1 MAIPTNNQ
9 GSAMS
14 TSSRI
19 KNLLNHKSDLQVLS
33 LRLKPELINKLD
45 EYSQTV
51 SALTSETVTRSSL
64 IETFIQGGI
73 EELEKQLS
81 KESNDD
87 AVITTKDNQ
96 QEQQRFFL
104 LNTNF
109 TNDENDHYKMLEN
122 GEASAFYGDW
132 KKNIERLKED
142 DIVFLYQSTHGIVG
156 YGNADDYLDKREHHG
171 KPAQCYTRKL
181 NDFVRLN
188 EPLSARKMKDV
199 TKTNFNFMRVM
210 VELNQKQGEALLSSF
225 TA

>member
-1 MAIPTNNQ
+1 
-9 GSAMS
+9 MS

-19 KNLLNHKSDLQVLS
+19 KNLLNHKGDLQVLS

-45 EYSQTV
+45 EYSQTI

-73 EELEKQLS
+73 EELEKQLA
-81 KESNDD
+81 KENDD
-87 AVITTKDNQ
+87 DALITTKDNQ

-132 KKNIERLKED
+132 KHNIERLKEG
-142 DIVFLYQSTHGIVG
+142 DIVFLYQSGHGIVG
-156 YGNADDYLDKREHHG
+156 YGNADAYLDKREHHG
-171 KPAQCYTRKL
+171 EVAECYTRKL
-181 NDFVRLN
+181 NNFIRLDN
-188 EPLSARKMKDV
+188 ALSARKMKDV
-199 TKTNFNFMRVM
+199 TKTDFNFMRTM
-210 VELNQKQGEALLSSF
+210 VQLNKKQGEALLNSF

>member
-1 MAIPTNNQ
+1 
-9 GSAMS
+9 MS

-19 KNLLNHKSDLQVLS
+19 KNLLNHKGDLQVLS

-73 EELEKQLS
+73 EELEKQLAE
-81 KESNDD
+81 ESDDD

-96 QEQQRFFL
+96 QGQQRFFL

-109 TNDENDHYKMLEN
+109 KNDDSDHYKMLEN

-132 KKNIERLKED
+132 KDNIERLKEG
-142 DIVFLYQSTHGIVG
+142 DIVFLYQSGHGIVG
-156 YGNADDYLDKREHHG
+156 YGNADAHLEKREHHG

-181 NDFVRLN
+181 NDFVRLD
-188 EPLSARKMKDV
+188 EAVSARKMKDV

-210 VELNQKQGEALLSSF
+210 VELNKKQGEALLSSF

>member
-45 EYSQTV
+45 EYSQII
-51 SALTSETVTRSSL
+51 SALSSETVTRSGL

-73 EELEKQLS
+73 EELEKQLAA
-81 KESNDD
+81 ESDD
-87 AVITTKDNQ
+87 DVVITTKDNQ
-96 QEQQRFFL
+96 QEKQRFFL

-109 TNDENDHYKMLEN
+109 NNDDNDHYKMLED

-132 KKNIERLKED
+132 KINIENLKEG
-142 DIVFLYQSTHGIVG
+142 DIVFLYQSGHGIVG
-156 YGNADDYLDKREHHG
+156 YGNADAYLDKREHHG

-181 NDFVRLN
+181 NDFVRLDV
-188 EPLSARKMKDV
+188 PVSARKCKEI
-199 TKTNFNFMRVM
+199 TKTNFNYRMVM
-210 VELNQKQGEALLSSF
+210 VSLTKAQGEALLNSF
-225 TA
+225 KA

>member
-1 MAIPTNNQ
+1 
-9 GSAMS
+9 MS

-45 EYSQTV
+45 EYAQIV
-51 SALTSETVTRSSL
+51 SALSSETVTRSGL

-73 EELEKQLS
+73 EELEKQLAE
-81 KESNDD
+81 ESEDD
-87 AVITTKDNQ
+87 AIITAKDNQ
-96 QEQQRFFL
+96 QEKQRFFL

-109 TNDENDHYKMLEN
+109 KNDANDHYKMLEN

-132 KKNIERLKED
+132 KINIEHLKEG
-142 DIVFLYQSTHGIVG
+142 DIVFLYQSGHGIVG
-156 YGNADDYLDKREHHG
+156 YGNADAYLDKREHHG

-181 NDFVRLN
+181 NDFVRLDN
-188 EPLSARKMKDV
+188 ALSARKMKDV
-199 TKTNFNFMRVM
+199 TKTDFNFMRTM
-210 VELNQKQGEALLSSF
+210 VQLNKKQGEALLNSF